1 MGRESTRA
9 KGTRGEDLARDFLVE
24 RGYTVIASNW
34 RSRAGEIDLVMQEGD
49 CLVFV
54 EVKARQGEQ
63 AGRAG
68 EALGR
73 SQSRRILNAGEWF
86 IQEHP
91 EFESMFWRCD
101 LVAITFDRDGHPSFD
116 HFVNAIVSG

>member
-9 KGTRGEDLARDFLVE
+9 KGTRGEDLARDFLIAY
-24 RGYTVIASNW
+24 GYVLITSNW
-34 RSRAGEIDLVMQEGD
+34 RSRAGEIDLVMQDED

-54 EVKARQGEQ
+54 EVKARRGEQ

-73 SQSRRILNAGEWF
+73 SQARRILNAGEWF

-91 EFESMFWRCD
+91 EFSSLVWRCD
-101 LVAITFDRDGHPSFD
+101 LVAITFGADQHPSFD
-116 HFVNAIVSG
+116 HFVNAIVTG